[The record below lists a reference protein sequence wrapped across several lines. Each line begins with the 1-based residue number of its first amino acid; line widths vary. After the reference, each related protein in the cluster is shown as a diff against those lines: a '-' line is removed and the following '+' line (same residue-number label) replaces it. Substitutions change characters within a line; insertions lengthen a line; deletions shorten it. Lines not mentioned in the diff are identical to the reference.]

1 MPNLGAYFPDE
12 EAATVLAAAE
22 AAGQKRNSYITD
34 AVRERM
40 RREGHVPGTPAHDI
54 RAAAVAAAE
63 AEATLAFDIARSL
76 LLAPAFSEGHDA
88 LEAAGTPAPEVVAA
102 AAAVAQRRRNATM
115 RGDAHMPSMALL
127 WLLRCSHLLSEAPPP
142 CC

>member
-63 AEATLAFDIARSL
+63 IAGPEAVLAALQRLRS
-76 LLAPAFSEGHDA
+76 D
-88 LEAAGTPAPEVVAA
+88 EAA
-102 AAAVAQRRRNATM
+102 
-115 RGDAHMPSMALL
+115 
-127 WLLRCSHLLSEAPPP
+127 
-142 CC
+142 